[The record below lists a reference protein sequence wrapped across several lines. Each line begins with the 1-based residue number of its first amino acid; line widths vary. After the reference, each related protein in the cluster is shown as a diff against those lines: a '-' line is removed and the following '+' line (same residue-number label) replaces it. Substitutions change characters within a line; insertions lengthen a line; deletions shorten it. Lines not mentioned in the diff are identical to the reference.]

1 MPENTNPPPKNA
13 DQPPVQVGMVLVHRV
28 PLGENPNWA
37 VITKIGSTDEKQ
49 LRWTWYQIK
58 SPNENLD
65 GKTFSAEDNR
75 WIRFP
80 PR

>member
-1 MPENTNPPPKNA
+1 MPEITNTPPKNA

-37 VITKIGSTDEKQ
+37 VITQVGKHKSPNNWFKVS
-49 LRWTWYQIK
+49 

-65 GKTFSAEDNR
+65 GKAFSAESNR
-75 WIRFP
+75 WIRLP